1 MASDESDLAARVA
14 RLSAA
19 LQASERRLRR
29 LEMLYNVGRALTSTL
44 DLAAVLDQTMALA
57 AQALDAQGSSLM
69 LIDPER
75 RELVFAVPHGEAA
88 GALKEMRIGLNE
100 GIAGWVA
107 THGEPVLLNDVR
119 SDPRHAARVD
129 SATHFTTRSILCVPL
144 QVSTGGQTRTI
155 GVLEVV
161 NKRAGDF
168 TEDDL
173 EWLRILG
180 AQAAIAIENARLY
193 EDLRAQRDRIIK
205 AQEEVRHEL
214 ARDLHDG
221 AAQVLGALI
230 LNLDNV
236 RRLLK
241 ASPRKAAAELDY
253 IENLARQAH
262 RQVRQL
268 LFELRPVIL
277 ETQGLVPA
285 LKAYVQQI
293 QAEAPFAIELQ
304 ASPLP
309 PIAREAGAMIF
320 AVVQEAVNNAKK
332 HAHAKQVWLR
342 LREVNGSLHVE
353 VEDDG
358 VGFDLAETLATY
370 DQRSSLGLINMRERA
385 ALLDGRLDILSPR
398 PGGERGTL
406 VRLIVPLARVVVPP
420 PPSSEGM
427 DKPGTSP

>member
-44 DLAAVLDQTMALA
+44 DLSAVLDQTMALA

-107 THGEPVLLNDVR
+107 THGDPVLLNDVR
-119 SDPRHAARVD
+119 GDPRHAARVD

-144 QVSTGGQTRTI
+144 QVSTGGQPRTI

-262 RQVRQL
+262 LQVRQL

-293 QAEAPFAIELQ
+293 QAEAPFAIEMQ
-304 ASPLP
+304 ADPIP

-342 LREVNGSLHVE
+342 LREVNGFLHVE

-358 VGFDLAETLATY
+358 VGFDLGETLATY

-385 ALLDGRLDILSPR
+385 TLLDGRLDILSPR
-398 PGGERGTL
+398 PGGEGGTL
-406 VRLIVPLARVVVPP
+406 VRLIVPLARVAAS
-420 PPSSEGM
+420 PSLREGERA
-427 DKPGTSP
+427 

>member
-1 MASDESDLAARVA
+1 MTADTSPPADNHEEREARLA

-19 LQASERRLRR
+19 LEASERRLQR
-29 LEMLYNVGRALTSTL
+29 LEVLYNVGRALNSTL
-44 DLAAVLDQTMALA
+44 DLSAVLSQTMALA
-57 AQALDAQGSSLM
+57 AEALDAQGSSLM
-69 LIDPER
+69 LLDPEKH
-75 RELVFAVPHGEAA
+75 ELVFEVPHGEAA
-88 GALKEMRIGLNE
+88 GALKQLRMRLDE

-107 THGEPVLLNDVR
+107 THGEAVLLNDVR
-119 SDPRHAARVD
+119 SDPRHAGRID
-129 SATHFTTRSILCVPL
+129 SATRFTTRSLLCVPL
-144 QVSTGGQTRTI
+144 QVGTGGQTRTI

-161 NKRAGDF
+161 NKREGHF

-180 AQAAIAIENARLY
+180 GQAAIAVENARLY
-193 EDLRAQRDRIIK
+193 ENLRAQRDRIIK

-214 ARDLHDG
+214 ARNLHDG

-241 ASPRKAAAELDY
+241 ASPRKVAGELDY
-253 IENLARQAH
+253 LENLARQAH
-262 RQVRQL
+262 QQVRQL
-268 LFELRPVIL
+268 LFELRPIIL

-285 LKAYVQQI
+285 LQAYAQQI
-293 QAEAPFAIELQ
+293 RAEAPFEVSLVADPI
-304 ASPLP
+304 P

-332 HAHAKQVWLR
+332 HAQARYVWLR
-342 LREVNGSLHVE
+342 LHRVNGFIQIE
-353 VEDDG
+353 VEDNG
-358 VGFDLAETLATY
+358 VGFDVGQTMATY

-385 ALLDGRLDILSPR
+385 TLLDGQLDIFSPR

-406 VRLIVPLARVVVPP
+406 VRLTVPLARIAVAG
-420 PPSSEGM
+420 EG
-427 DKPGTSP
+427 

>member
-44 DLAAVLDQTMALA
+44 DLSAVLDQTMALA

-119 SDPRHAARVD
+119 GDPRHAARVD

-144 QVSTGGQTRTI
+144 QVSTGGQPRTI

-241 ASPRKAAAELDY
+241 ASPRRAAAELDY

-262 RQVRQL
+262 LQVRQL

-293 QAEAPFAIELQ
+293 QAEAPFAIEMQ
-304 ASPLP
+304 ADPIPS
-309 PIAREAGAMIF
+309 IAREAGAMIF
-320 AVVQEAVNNAKK
+320 AVVQEAVNNVKK

-342 LREVNGSLHVE
+342 LREVNGFLHVE

-358 VGFDLAETLATY
+358 VGFDLGETLATY

-385 ALLDGRLDILSPR
+385 TLLDGRLDILSPR
-398 PGGERGTL
+398 PGGEGGTL
-406 VRLIVPLARVVVPP
+406 VRLIVPLARVAAS
-420 PPSSEGM
+420 PSLREGERA
-427 DKPGTSP
+427 